1 MYSPS
6 VLIWEGSIRLLRK
19 QPVSVGYLPVWNRA
33 RQGPHT
39 GWGEKAL
46 SNFTPSSASLSR
58 LGVMF
63 SGWPKQPQVSQR
75 CWSLK

>member
-1 MYSPS
+1 M
-6 VLIWEGSIRLLRK
+6 ILLRK

-46 SNFTPSSASLSR
+46 SNFTPSRASWSR

-63 SGWPKQPQVSQR
+63 RGWPKQPQVSQR
-75 CWSLK
+75 CWSVK